1 MPFPPRERMN
11 STQTINIGIM
21 EMFVDDR
28 NATVP
33 EVPSLLRA
41 QQSQHWQRRRPWG
54 RRGSDDCPGPS
65 VAAVAAGADLTLAQ
79 AQQQAVTAQKKPGS
93 GSLLRVCRVHFF
105 QKGVLKWWEQHTP
118 YNTSTPE
125 SALGSKLLRANT
137 AAFALLD
144 IIRLS

>member
-1 MPFPPRERMN
+1 
-11 STQTINIGIM
+11 M

-105 QKGVLKWWEQHTP
+105 QKGVLKMVGTAYALQKLVHFPSLHEPSPTQFQIFKTWQAQEGLFDIEIINNCTP
-118 YNTSTPE
+118 
-125 SALGSKLLRANT
+125 
-137 AAFALLD
+137 
-144 IIRLS
+144 